1 MLYLWYINC
10 HVICENNDQ
19 PLFGYMY
26 IANFGRSYMCAY
38 VLLQAPKAWGWLKHT
53 IGTYGKLSRGQL
65 PIFFK
70 VLLFQEYDSASSFRV
85 LRKLGQI
92 HPYQC
97 SLQANSRNFTI
108 YNYSKIYCRFI
119 CKKIGMS
126 LSWNRK
132 NTIPFSKVQKI
143 FFQFAM
149 IQCPVLSN
157 DSYQSMVFECY

>member
-1 MLYLWYINC
+1 MFFVKIMINPC
-10 HVICENNDQ
+10 LGVHVYTQFWTIIHVWVC
-19 PLFGYMY
+19 FG
-26 IANFGRSYMCAY
+26 INS
-38 VLLQAPKAWGWLKHT
+38 KAWGWLKHT

-65 PIFFK
+65 SN
-70 VLLFQEYDSASSFRV
+70 LFQCPVV
-85 LRKLGQI
+85 LRIWHRLKFQSVAKTGADSPIQ
-92 HPYQC
+92 YQC
-97 SLQANSRNFTI
+97 RLQAASNFKIFTI

-157 DSYQSMVFECY
+157 DSYQPKVLECY